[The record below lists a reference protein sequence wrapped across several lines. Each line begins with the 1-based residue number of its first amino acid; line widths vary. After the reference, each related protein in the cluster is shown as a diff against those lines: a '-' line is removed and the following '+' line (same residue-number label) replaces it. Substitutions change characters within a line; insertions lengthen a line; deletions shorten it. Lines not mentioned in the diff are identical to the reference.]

1 MTEVM
6 KVADAKARLSELLN
20 RVEAGEEIV
29 IARGDVPIARV
40 VPETDRPNPQ
50 VTLAAMRARRGRYG
64 STTGGEI
71 REWIDEGRR

>member
-29 IARGDVPIARV
+29 IARGNVPIARV
-40 VPETDRPNPQ
+40 VPETDRPNPEA
-50 VTLAAMRARRGRYG
+50 TPAAMRARRARYG
-64 STTGGEI
+64 RTTREEI
-71 REWIDEGRR
+71 RSWIDEGRR